1 MPEKYL
7 FIVRSPSELEICSKE
22 LPVDTN
28 LFSMAHSLMDVVR
41 QEYKGSRV
49 DHCEI
54 WHRTSLYNMT
64 LLVTVF

>member
-49 DHCEI
+49 DHGES

>member
-7 FIVRSPSELEICSKE
+7 FIVRSPSGLEICSKE
-22 LPVDTN
+22 LPVETN
-28 LFSMAHSLMDVVR
+28 FFSVAHTLMDVAR
-41 QEYKGSRV
+41 QVYKGSRV

-54 WHRTSLYNMT
+54 WHRSSLYDMT